1 MDKDVRIHI
10 GILLSHKKEWHNA
23 IAVAQIDLEMIILSE
38 ISQRQMSYAITYM
51 WGLKY
56 DRNEPIS
63 DTKTGQR
70 TFSWFLRG
78 SGDGGGKDWEFGII
92 RCKLLYIGWINNKVS
107 LQSTGNYFQYPVIN
121 HNGKAYEK
129 CM

>member
-78 SGDGGGKDWEFGII
+78 KW
-92 RCKLLYIGWINNKVS
+92 GWRGEGLGVWDYQMQTAIYRMDKQQGLIAEHRELFSIPCNKPQWKS
-107 LQSTGNYFQYPVIN
+107 I
-121 HNGKAYEK
+121 
-129 CM
+129 